1 MTLWDKFFES
11 GRIEDYL
18 TYAAHRKRGCS
29 NADLYGTDT
38 EENGRAKQANPSL
51 FSGRR

>member
-18 TYAAHRKRGCS
+18 TYAAHRKEDTD

-38 EENGRAKQANPSL
+38 EEK
-51 FSGRR
+51 

>member
-18 TYAAHRKRGCS
+18 RYTAHRKEDTD
-29 NADLYGTDT
+29 NADLYGTYT
-38 EENGRAKQANPSL
+38 EGK
-51 FSGRR
+51 

>member
-18 TYAAHRKRGCS
+18 TYVARRKEDTD

-38 EENGRAKQANPSL
+38 EGK
-51 FSGRR
+51 

>member
-18 TYAAHRKRGCS
+18 TYAAHRKEDTD
-29 NADLYGTDT
+29 NADLYGTCLLYTSDAAD
-38 EENGRAKQANPSL
+38 EL
-51 FSGRR
+51 

>member
-11 GRIEDYL
+11 DRIEDYD
-18 TYAAHRKRGCS
+18 

-38 EENGRAKQANPSL
+38 EGK
-51 FSGRR
+51 